1 MDDIHKNQAQSE
13 NNIQHA
19 SNNDHLL
26 NKVFFQK
33 YRTIKKLGEGSF
45 GKVYKAEYNKVYYA
59 MKFENKSRSQS
70 LLESEATIMNY
81 LRGPNIPNIE
91 SFGTSGDYNILIMQL
106 MDKSLEDLINIH
118 KNFSVKTVSLLAFQ
132 MMNILQSIHDK
143 HIIHRDIKPDNFVM
157 GNSENNAHLYIID
170 FGLAK
175 KFRSSR
181 TLVQYPYIKKK
192 KLTGTAR
199 YASIHALEEYEQSRR
214 DDLESVGYVLLYFLR
229 GSLPWQGLKVKTKE
243 ARYQKILEKKKE
255 TTSEELC
262 KNFPEEFQEYVTYTR
277 NLGYTDDPDYD
288 MLRGLFSSL
297 LCDKMGENFD
307 FIYDW
312 TTQSDLRKRKTESNN
327 NIDGLSTS
335 VYQISEKKSIQKK
348 ESESI
353 LSVKRK
359 NETTNG
365 NNYVLFKS
373 NNNSNH
379 FMSNNNIDVDI
390 GDKNGNNVF
399 IYKIKENDNKVE
411 SKCCLM

>member
-1 MDDIHKNQAQSE
+1 
-13 NNIQHA
+13 
-19 SNNDHLL
+19 
-26 NKVFFQK
+26 
-33 YRTIKKLGEGSF
+33 
-45 GKVYKAEYNKVYYA
+45 
-59 MKFENKSRSQS
+59 
-70 LLESEATIMNY
+70 
-81 LRGPNIPNIE
+81 
-91 SFGTSGDYNILIMQL
+91 
-106 MDKSLEDLINIH
+106 
-118 KNFSVKTVSLLAFQ
+118 
-132 MMNILQSIHDK
+132 
-143 HIIHRDIKPDNFVM
+143 
-157 GNSENNAHLYIID
+157 
-170 FGLAK
+170 
-175 KFRSSR
+175 
-181 TLVQYPYIKKK
+181 
-192 KLTGTAR
+192 
-199 YASIHALEEYEQSRR
+199 
-214 DDLESVGYVLLYFLR
+214 
-229 GSLPWQGLKVKTKE
+229 
-243 ARYQKILEKKKE
+243 
-255 TTSEELC
+255 
-262 KNFPEEFQEYVTYTR
+262 
-277 NLGYTDDPDYD
+277 

>member
-1 MDDIHKNQAQSE
+1 MDDIYKNQAQSE

-45 GKVYKAEYNKVYYA
+45 GKVYKAEYNKMYYA

-91 SFGTSGDYNILIMQL
+91 SFGTSGEYNILIMQL

-118 KNFSVKTVSLLAFQ
+118 KNFSVKTVCLLAFQ

-157 GNSENNAHLYIID
+157 GNGENNAHLYIID

-255 TTSEELC
+255 TSSEELC
-262 KNFPEEFQEYVTYTR
+262 KTFPEEFQEYVTYTR

-288 MLRGLFSSL
+288 MLRGLFNTL

-312 TTQSDLRKRKTESNN
+312 TTQSDLRKRKSESNN

-379 FMSNNNIDVDI
+379 FMSNNNIDLDI
-390 GDKNGNNVF
+390 GDKNGNNVL
-399 IYKIKENDNKVE
+399 IENKDNDNKVE
-411 SKCCLM
+411 SKCCSM

>member
-1 MDDIHKNQAQSE
+1 MDDIYKNQTQSE

-45 GKVYKAEYNKVYYA
+45 GKVYKAEYNKMYYA

-91 SFGTSGDYNILIMQL
+91 SFGTSGEYNILIMQL

-118 KNFSVKTVSLLAFQ
+118 KNFSVKTVCLLAFQ

-288 MLRGLFSSL
+288 MLKGLFSSL

-327 NIDGLSTS
+327 NMDGLSTS

-365 NNYVLFKS
+365 NNYILFKS

-379 FMSNNNIDVDI
+379 FMSNNNIDLDI
-390 GDKNGNNVF
+390 EDKNGNNVF
-399 IYKIKENDNKVE
+399 IENKDNDNKVE

>member
-118 KNFSVKTVSLLAFQ
+118 KNFSVKTVCLLAFQ

-288 MLRGLFSSL
+288 MLKGLFSSL

-327 NIDGLSTS
+327 NMDGLSTS

-365 NNYVLFKS
+365 NNYILFKS

-379 FMSNNNIDVDI
+379 FMSNNNIDLDI
-390 GDKNGNNVF
+390 EDKNGNNVF
-399 IYKIKENDNKVE
+399 IENKDNDNKVE

>member
-1 MDDIHKNQAQSE
+1 MEVSKKTKEQKEKDSQQT
-13 NNIQHA
+13 

-26 NKVFFQK
+26 NKIFFQK

-45 GKVYKAEYNKVYYA
+45 GKVYKAEYNKIYYA
-59 MKFENKSRSQS
+59 MKFENKTRNPS

-91 SFGTSGDYNILIMQL
+91 SFGTSGEYNILIMQL

-118 KNFSVKTVSLLAFQ
+118 KNFSIKTVCLLAYQ
-132 MMNILQSIHDK
+132 IINILQFIHDK

-157 GNSENNAHLYIID
+157 GYSENNAHLYIID

-243 ARYQKILEKKKE
+243 ARYQKILEKKKKY
-255 TTSEELC
+255 L
-262 KNFPEEFQEYVTYTR
+262 
-277 NLGYTDDPDYD
+277 
-288 MLRGLFSSL
+288 
-297 LCDKMGENFD
+297 
-307 FIYDW
+307 
-312 TTQSDLRKRKTESNN
+312 
-327 NIDGLSTS
+327 
-335 VYQISEKKSIQKK
+335 
-348 ESESI
+348 
-353 LSVKRK
+353 VK
-359 NETTNG
+359 
-365 NNYVLFKS
+365 NYVKIFLMNFK
-373 NNNSNH
+373 N
-379 FMSNNNIDVDI
+379 MLLIQGI
-390 GDKNGNNVF
+390 
-399 IYKIKENDNKVE
+399 
-411 SKCCLM
+411 

>member
-19 SNNDHLL
+19 PNNDHLL

-91 SFGTSGDYNILIMQL
+91 SFGTSGEYNILIMQL

-118 KNFSVKTVSLLAFQ
+118 KNFSVKTVCLLAFQ
-132 MMNILQSIHDK
+132 MMNILQNIHDK

>member
-1 MDDIHKNQAQSE
+1 MDDIYKNQAQSE

-45 GKVYKAEYNKVYYA
+45 GKVYKAEYNKMYYA

-91 SFGTSGDYNILIMQL
+91 SFGTSGEYNILIMQL

-118 KNFSVKTVSLLAFQ
+118 KNFSVKTVCLLAFQ

-157 GNSENNAHLYIID
+157 GNGENNAHLYIID

-255 TTSEELC
+255 TSSEELC

-288 MLRGLFSSL
+288 MLRGLFNTL

-312 TTQSDLRKRKTESNN
+312 TTQSDLRKRKSESNN

-353 LSVKRK
+353 LSIKRK

-365 NNYVLFKS
+365 NNYILYKS

-379 FMSNNNIDVDI
+379 FMSNNNIDLDI
-390 GDKNGNNVF
+390 GDKNGNNVL
-399 IYKIKENDNKVE
+399 IENKDNDNKVE
-411 SKCCLM
+411 SKCCSM

>member
-1 MDDIHKNQAQSE
+1 MIFM
-13 NNIQHA
+13 I
-19 SNNDHLL
+19 LM
-26 NKVFFQK
+26 
-33 YRTIKKLGEGSF
+33 I
-45 GKVYKAEYNKVYYA
+45 
-59 MKFENKSRSQS
+59 
-70 LLESEATIMNY
+70 IM
-81 LRGPNIPNIE
+81 
-91 SFGTSGDYNILIMQL
+91 
-106 MDKSLEDLINIH
+106 
-118 KNFSVKTVSLLAFQ
+118 

-288 MLRGLFSSL
+288 MLKGLFSSL

-327 NIDGLSTS
+327 NMDGLSTS

-379 FMSNNNIDVDI
+379 FMSNNNIDLDI
-390 GDKNGNNVF
+390 EDKNGNNVF
-399 IYKIKENDNKVE
+399 IENKDNDNKVE

>member
-45 GKVYKAEYNKVYYA
+45 GKVYKAEYNKMYYA

-91 SFGTSGDYNILIMQL
+91 SFGTSGEYNILIMQL

-118 KNFSVKTVSLLAFQ
+118 KNFSVKTVCLLAFQ

-157 GNSENNAHLYIID
+157 GNGENNAHLYIID

-255 TTSEELC
+255 TSSEELC

-288 MLRGLFSSL
+288 MLRGLFNTL

-312 TTQSDLRKRKTESNN
+312 TTQSDLRKRKSESNN

-353 LSVKRK
+353 LSIKRK

-365 NNYVLFKS
+365 NNYILFKS

-379 FMSNNNIDVDI
+379 FMSNNNIDLDI
-390 GDKNGNNVF
+390 GDKNGNNVL
-399 IYKIKENDNKVE
+399 IENKDNDNKVE

>member
-1 MDDIHKNQAQSE
+1 MDDIYKNQAQSE
-13 NNIQHA
+13 NNIQHD

-45 GKVYKAEYNKVYYA
+45 GKVYKAEYNKMYYA

-91 SFGTSGDYNILIMQL
+91 SFGTSGEYNILIMQL

-118 KNFSVKTVSLLAFQ
+118 KNFSVKTVCLLAFQ

-157 GNSENNAHLYIID
+157 GNGENNAHLYIID

-255 TTSEELC
+255 TSSEELC

-288 MLRGLFSSL
+288 MLRGLFNTL
-297 LCDKMGENFD
+297 LCDKMGENLD

-312 TTQSDLRKRKTESNN
+312 TTQSDLRKRKSESNN

-353 LSVKRK
+353 LSIKRK

-365 NNYVLFKS
+365 NNYILFKS

-379 FMSNNNIDVDI
+379 FMSNNNIDLDI
-390 GDKNGNNVF
+390 GDKNGNNVL
-399 IYKIKENDNKVE
+399 IENKDNDNKVE
-411 SKCCLM
+411 SKCCSM

>member
-118 KNFSVKTVSLLAFQ
+118 KNFSVKTVCLLAFQ

-288 MLRGLFSSL
+288 MLKGLFSSL

-327 NIDGLSTS
+327 NMDGLSTS

-379 FMSNNNIDVDI
+379 FMSNNNIDLDI
-390 GDKNGNNVF
+390 EDKNGNNVF
-399 IYKIKENDNKVE
+399 IENKDNDNKVE